1 MTTEQDRSET
11 STVRVLC
18 VDDDRDQLASL
29 TEQLEGAGSFD
40 VVTETTVE
48 AGLSR
53 VRAGEIDCVVSEFD
67 LPEADGL
74 AFLTAVRDHDPG
86 VPFVLRTDAG
96 DEAVAA
102 AAISA
107 GVTDYVRKDADGRG
121 ETLAD
126 RVADAV
132 ERSWGDAGSDG
143 TAARRRETF
152 GRITDSFLSIDDEW
166 RITDVNE
173 RGAAFLGSSV
183 GELLGTDLRE
193 LPPSGAARFHE
204 KYAEAFRTQEP
215 VSFEAESLTQPGR
228 WIDIRAYPAADG
240 LSIYWSDITTV
251 RRREQ
256 LLADLCEGARD
267 LLSIGDGDSVCAR
280 AVELVESML
289 GFEAA
294 CLHRRDEREAAGG
307 EPSAP
312 RGRTPAASTPGGGER
327 LSAEATHAVF
337 EATADHDEPLVVES
351 SAEGATVASVP
362 AGVVDPGLYL
372 PVGDDRLLVAWDPGG
387 GFEEFDVYCFQLLST
402 AVEIALTRTRRERA
416 LAANRNAIRA
426 LHGSAMEFQACERTE
441 EVLDVAIRTARDVVS
456 FDRCLFARHDEG
468 TLERVAQSGELPT
481 TDRRLPVTAGSS
493 GRAYRTGESVVVDDA
508 RQDDDV
514 NQPCP
519 FPSLLTVPLGDWG
532 VFQAVAEEPGA
543 FDPED
548 RELAELLVM
557 HVRAALA
564 RVRSDEALRRER
576 DLLAAFFESSGE
588 PVVRVRFEGGVPCVD
603 RVNPAFERVFGVDAD
618 EIRDEPLDDHI
629 VPPHDREAARSI
641 NEESRTG
648 EPVEAEICRV
658 AVDGPR
664 EFLFRSVPFRGD
676 DGSRMAYGIYV
687 DITARKRRERELE
700 RYRTIVESTGDPV
713 YTLDDEG
720 YITYVNEALESMTGY
735 DAEALVGEH
744 MRLLV
749 PDEDVETSEALIR
762 DLLGDPDRTNDTVEL
777 DIVRADG
784 SRVRC
789 ENHIALLPFE
799 EEFQGTAGAIRD
811 ITERKARKSELEA
824 QNDRLDKFASVV
836 SHDLRNP
843 LQIAQG
849 HLELAA
855 DRLDGEDESLDRVH
869 DALERMDALVADVLA
884 LAREGESVS
893 EPAFVSLADT
903 VRLAWSSVDTAGA
916 RLVVETDATVLA
928 DAERLQRLLENLIR
942 NSVEHGSTSPHSQTR
957 EDSVEHGSAGSRS
970 EAEDREVTVRVG
982 TLGSDGSDGAE
993 GFFVADDGPGI
1004 PPDERERVFEAG
1016 YSTSD
1021 DGTGFGLD
1029 IVRSIAS
1036 AHGWTVGVTTSDHG
1050 GARFEFR
1057 LPPDALSV

>member
-1 MTTEQDRSET
+1 VTTEQDHSET
-11 STVRVLC
+11 SGVCVLC
-18 VDDDRDQLASL
+18 VDDDGDQLASL
-29 TEQLEGAGSFD
+29 TEQLDAVGSFE
-40 VVTETTVE
+40 VVTETTAE

-53 VRAGEIDCVVSEFD
+53 VRAGGIDCVVSEFD
-67 LPEADGL
+67 LAGTDGL

-86 VPFVLRTDAG
+86 LPFVLRTDAG

-107 GVTDYVRKDADGRG
+107 GVTDYVRTDADGRDG
-121 ETLAD
+121 SIVD
-126 RVADAV
+126 RVGDAV
-132 ERSWGDAGSDG
+132 ERSRGVAGSG
-143 TAARRRETF
+143 QTAFRRRETF
-152 GRITDSFLSIDDEW
+152 DRITDSFLSIDDEW

-173 RGAAFLGSSV
+173 RGAAFLGSSI

-193 LPPSGAARFHE
+193 LSPSEVARSHE
-204 KYAEAFRTQEP
+204 EYAEAFRTQEP
-215 VSFEAESLTQPGR
+215 VSFEAEPLTQPGR
-228 WIDIRAYPAADG
+228 WIDIRAYPAEDG

-251 RRREQ
+251 RRRER

-267 LLSIGDGDSVCAR
+267 LLSIGDDDSLCAR
-280 AVELVESML
+280 AVELVETML

-294 CLHRRDEREAAGG
+294 CLHRRGGQEGAGV
-307 EPSAP
+307 
-312 RGRTPAASTPGGGER
+312 ER

-337 EATADHDEPLVVES
+337 ETTAGHDEPLVVES
-351 SAEGATVASVP
+351 SAEGETVASVP
-362 AGVVDPGLYL
+362 AGVVDPGIYL
-372 PVGDDRLLVAWDPGG
+372 PVDDERLLVAWDPGG
-387 GFEEFDVYCFQLLST
+387 GFEEFDVYCFRLLST

-426 LHGSAMEFQACERTE
+426 LHGSAMEFQACERTD

-456 FDRCLFARHDEG
+456 FDRCLFARHDDG
-468 TLERVAQSGELPT
+468 ALERVAQSGELPT
-481 TDRRLPVTAGSS
+481 TDRRLPVAAGAS
-493 GRAYRTGESVVVDDA
+493 GRAYRTGESVVVGDA
-508 RQDDDV
+508 SQDDDV
-514 NQPCP
+514 HQPCP
-519 FPSLLTVPLGDWG
+519 FPSVLTVPLGDWG
-532 VFQAVAEEPGA
+532 VFQAVAEEPDA

-629 VPPHDREAARSI
+629 VPPHDRDAARSI

-648 EPVEAEICRV
+648 EPVEAEVSRL
-658 AVDGPR
+658 AADGSR

-749 PDEDVETSEALIR
+749 PEEDVETSEALIR
-762 DLLGDPDRTNDTVEL
+762 DLLGDPDRTNDTLEL
-777 DIVRADG
+777 DIIRADG

-811 ITERKARKSELEA
+811 ITERKARKRELEA
-824 QNDRLDKFASVV
+824 QNERLDKFASVV

-849 HLELAA
+849 HLELAV
-855 DRLDGEDESLDRVH
+855 DRLDTEDESLDRVH

-916 RLVVETDATVLA
+916 RLAVETDATVLA
-928 DAERLQRLLENLIR
+928 DAERLQRLFENLIR
-942 NSVEHGSTSPHSQTR
+942 NA
-957 EDSVEHGSAGSRS
+957 VEHGSASS
-970 EAEDREVTVRVG
+970 QPEADAREVIVRVG
-982 TLGSDGSDGAE
+982 TFGTDGPDGAR

-1036 AHGWTVGVTTSDHG
+1036 AHGWPVGVTASDHG